1 MYSPASKRNR
11 FPRTIGFIRD
21 FENAYDDV
29 SDDVIIMEILHG
41 KVQKRNFFGLN
52 LLYEGKEI
60 SKTNHSD
67 RKSFELSEYLPEVPF
82 WWLLHKIRRVWSL
95 RFYIYE
101 NIELTKTGGLFVRK
115 LIKVETWTK
124 RHRKDNRFLLAI
136 GYIKYRLRWCQWW
149 RHNHRNS
156 ARKCT
161 KVKRNFSGSIFL
173 MKEKIY
179 RKSEA
184 P

>member
-82 WWLLHKIRRVWSL
+82 
-95 RFYIYE
+95 
-101 NIELTKTGGLFVRK
+101 
-115 LIKVETWTK
+115 
-124 RHRKDNRFLLAI
+124 
-136 GYIKYRLRWCQWW
+136 
-149 RHNHRNS
+149 
-156 ARKCT
+156 
-161 KVKRNFSGSIFL
+161 
-173 MKEKIY
+173 
-179 RKSEA
+179 
-184 P
+184 